1 MADDEVR
8 AAERA
13 WRASG
18 ARADEAR
25 WLAAR
30 LRKGELAAAR
40 LRAAAW
46 AGNGAAGDVVGVQAH
61 EGDDPRVDFPALELL
76 AGRGPV
82 ALGVAS
88 AIASVW
94 AGLPRSPDA
103 PERLLALDAL
113 RAWAQAPS
121 LPRERE
127 ARDAALALA
136 RDARAR
142 RLGDP
147 WRLAVAATATLTR
160 WALEPAPAPPAAQ
173 APQAYEGEDPLDAE
187 ALDFV
192 DLDETHPA
200 RQLEL
205 LGVEDDVV
213 LAETRRA
220 LRDLDPGAPEPPPLP
235 TGAALERAI
244 REALPVGRRVWL
256 ERFLGTGAPA
266 TLTGWGLVVEEW
278 RWVTRHRLLR
288 ASLAEARHAGLHGHE
303 LLVAVRGD
311 VVRLLTPERPEDVA
325 ALLVAEPGLERAPA
339 DDLARLLAVTLLEA
353 PLAHELVVADARS
366 VAGPDEVVVEFTS
379 TPDARRADPP
389 VRAGPRPRRARID
402 RRTGRVT
409 WDTSR

>member
-8 AAERA
+8 AAERT

-30 LRKGELAAAR
+30 LRKGELGEAR

-46 AGNGAAGDVVGVQAH
+46 AGNAAAGDVVGAQPGAPST
-61 EGDDPRVDFPALELL
+61 PRADFDALELL
-76 AGRGPV
+76 AGRAPV

-103 PERLLALDAL
+103 PERLAALDAL
-113 RAWAQAPS
+113 RAWAESPS
-121 LPRERE
+121 LPRERA

-136 RDARAR
+136 RDARGR

-147 WRLAVAATATLTR
+147 WRLAVAAAASLTR
-160 WALEPAPAPPAAQ
+160 WALEPAPAPPAAP
-173 APQAYEGEDPLDAE
+173 APQAYEGEDPADAE
-187 ALDFV
+187 ALDFA

-220 LRDLDPGAPEPPPLP
+220 LRTLDPAAPEPPPLP
-235 TGAALERAI
+235 TGAQLERLL
-244 REALPVGRRVWL
+244 RDALPVGRRAWL
-256 ERFLGTGAPA
+256 ARFVGAEGLA
-266 TLTGWGLVVEEW
+266 SLTGWSLVDEW
-278 RWVTRHRLLR
+278 DWVTRHRVLLVH
-288 ASLAEARHAGLHGHE
+288 LAGLRGAPAPTDRQ

-311 VVRLLTPERPEDVA
+311 VVRLLERGHADDVA
-325 ALLVAEPGLERAPA
+325 AFLAAEPGLPRAPA
-339 DDLARLLAVTLLEA
+339 ADLAELLTAALLDA
-353 PLAHELVVADARS
+353 PDAPGLLVSDAR
-366 VAGPDEVVVEFTS
+366 VEAGPDELRVELTT
-379 TPDARRADPP
+379 TPQGATTTTARRAT
-389 VRAGPRPRRARID
+389 ID
-402 RRTGRVT
+402 RATGRVT
-409 WDTSR
+409 WRP